1 MSVRVPGPMVL
12 IPLFGFFFFVFP
24 EGASPKLQLYSLS
37 GDLHRSSEI
46 YQGLENHQ
54 KVVYSFWSFSCLPC
68 MAEFPHLLQLQ
79 KEKKSVKF
87 YFVNVLDEREKI
99 SEFAEKNSI
108 DKTSILLDER
118 LAGARSFR
126 VLNKNQQPILPQL
139 FVLNNIGNII
149 FKLSGYTEANITRLK
164 TILTIN

>member
-1 MSVRVPGPMVL
+1 MCVRVLAYML
-12 IPLFGFFFFVFP
+12 LSLLS
-24 EGASPKLQLYSLS
+24 ASIFSAFAQATSTKLQLYSLN

-46 YQGLENHQ
+46 YKTLESDG

-68 MAEFPHLLQLQ
+68 MAEFPHLLELQ

-87 YFVNVLDEREKI
+87 YFVNVLDDREKI

-149 FKLSGYTEANITRLK
+149 FKLSGYSEANITRLK
-164 TILTIN
+164 MILTIN